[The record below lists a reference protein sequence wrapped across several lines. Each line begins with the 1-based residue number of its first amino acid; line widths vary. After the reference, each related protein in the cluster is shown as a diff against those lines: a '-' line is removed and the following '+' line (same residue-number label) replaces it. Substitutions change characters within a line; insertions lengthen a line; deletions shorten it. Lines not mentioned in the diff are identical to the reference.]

1 MKIAERWFE
10 TKRIDD
16 RITLVHA
23 GHDQNVDRAGLYS
36 LAEQYLAHA

>member
-23 GHDQNVDRAGLYS
+23 GHDPSFDRARLHS
-36 LAEQYLAHA
+36 LVEQYFGHA